1 MVNLSQAPSGRSNPG
16 LWSRARFAAVL
27 LPGMALALALGC
39 AGTNSSSS
47 APTIT
52 SFTPTSGSYASTTTV
67 TVTGTGFSAG
77 VTGAAIG
84 GAAVTTA
91 GSVTGD
97 TTVTF
102 LVPAAAVTGVVSVT
116 TTAGTASSGTMFVVV
131 PSVPGTGVSPAS
143 GPINTLVTVS
153 GYGLG
158 VPGIASITLVNNS
171 TNAPTPVT
179 IITQTANQ
187 ITFNIPEIATPGAST
202 IVLTPSVVD
211 GGNNVD
217 VSFTVQPP
225 S

>member
-27 LPGMALALALGC
+27 LPGMALALGC

-52 SFTPTSGSYASTTTV
+52 SFTPTSGSYATSV
-67 TVTGTGFSAG
+67 TVTGTGFSSG
-77 VTGAAIG
+77 VTGAAVG

-91 GSVTGD
+91 GTVSGD
-97 TTVTF
+97 TSVTF

-116 TTAGTASSGTMFVVV
+116 TSGGTGSSGTMFVVV
-131 PSVPGTGVSPAS
+131 PSVTGTASPAS
-143 GPINTLVTVS
+143 GPIKTLVTLN

-158 VPGIASITLVNNS
+158 VPGIASITLVGPGSN
-171 TNAPTPVT
+171 PTPIPVT
-179 IITQTANQ
+179 IVTQTANK
-187 ITFNIPEIATPGAST
+187 ITFNIPESATPGAST

-211 GGNNVD
+211 GGTNVD
-217 VSFTVQPP
+217 VSFTVQ
-225 S
+225 SSS

>member
-77 VTGAAIG
+77 VTGAAVG

-91 GSVTGD
+91 GTVTGD

-116 TTAGTASSGTMFVVV
+116 TSGGTGSSGTMFVVV
-131 PSVPGTGVSPAS
+131 PSVTGNASPAS
-143 GPINTLVTVS
+143 GPINTPVTVN

-171 TNAPTPVT
+171 TNAQAPVT
-179 IITQTANQ
+179 IITQTATEVFTEREPN
-187 ITFNIPEIATPGAST
+187 TP
-202 IVLTPSVVD
+202 PSVVLR
-211 GGNNVD
+211 G
-217 VSFTVQPP
+217 
-225 S
+225 